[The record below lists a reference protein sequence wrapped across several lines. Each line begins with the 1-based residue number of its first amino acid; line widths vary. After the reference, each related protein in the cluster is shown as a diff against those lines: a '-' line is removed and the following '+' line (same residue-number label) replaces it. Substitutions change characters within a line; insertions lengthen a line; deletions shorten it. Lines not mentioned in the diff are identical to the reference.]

1 MQELEYSRKKRRD
14 GKKKKKKDY
23 TAKEKEKKK
32 KKLFALIFFR
42 KECLASWE
50 WSRFLWS
57 QLARSTLLP
66 RSAATVSVLL

>member
-14 GKKKKKKDY
+14 GKKKKDY

-32 KKLFALIFFR
+32 KKLFGFIFFR